1 MSESPTQIEIRIQTE
16 PIDVAAEYAALASP
30 QSGGRVVFTGCVRD
44 REKGDAIDHLD
55 YEHYAGMAERELNR
69 LAGEACARWDLI
81 VLRVVHRI
89 GRVDVPAESVV
100 ISVASKH
107 SPAAFEAAR
116 FMIDELKKSV
126 PIWKS
131 APGADAAE
139 PEKQK

>member
-1 MSESPTQIEIRIQTE
+1 MNENPTRIEIRIQEE
-16 PIDVAAEYAALASP
+16 PIDVAAEYATLTSP
-30 QSGGRVVFTGCVRD
+30 HSGGRVVFTGCVRD
-44 REKGDAIDHLD
+44 RENDDAIDHLD

-69 LAGEACARWDLI
+69 LADEACARWDLI

-89 GRVDVPAESVV
+89 GRVDVPDESVV

-131 APGADAAE
+131 AP
-139 PEKQK
+139 EKTD